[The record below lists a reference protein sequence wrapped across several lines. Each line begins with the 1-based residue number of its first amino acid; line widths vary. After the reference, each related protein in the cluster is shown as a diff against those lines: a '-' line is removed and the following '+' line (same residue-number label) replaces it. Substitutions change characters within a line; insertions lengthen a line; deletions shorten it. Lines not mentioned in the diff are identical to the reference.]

1 LALRNRP
8 LLAIVDAQWVLN
20 IPLDSEVA
28 QNLAFESTARLIV
41 TSSSWGEIMTAHELL
56 SVVVRR
62 WYLTLLGAGLSVAA
76 LYLTTHQAG
85 VYYTQFKVIVLAP
98 TEDYYL
104 NKIEDPHY
112 ALAPMAGVVVKDW
125 NGTNSPLFTASGDTT
140 LFGEGQRQGVQVRMP
155 NQGSQWQP
163 IYSSPNISVQVV
175 DKDPQTVEQK
185 ARQVRSEL
193 DSLLRE
199 RQDEMGIHPTMRM
212 TTLASPAVPTV
223 EYISGSRVRTA
234 AATGLAG
241 AALTTIAVFWID
253 RCLTG
258 RRSRR
263 ATELLAK
270 G

>member
-1 LALRNRP
+1 
-8 LLAIVDAQWVLN
+8 
-20 IPLDSEVA
+20 
-28 QNLAFESTARLIV
+28 
-41 TSSSWGEIMTAHELL
+41 M
-56 SVVVRR
+56 
-62 WYLTLLGAGLSVAA
+62 LLGAGLSVAA

-85 VYYTQFKVIVLAP
+85 VYYTQFNVIVLP
-98 TEDYYL
+98 PPEEYYP

-112 ALAPMAGVVVKDW
+112 ALGPMAGVVVEDW

-155 NQGSQWQP
+155 NQGTQWAP
-163 IYSSPNISVQVV
+163 IYSSPNIDVQVV
-175 DKDPQTVEQK
+175 DKDPQTVEQR

-199 RQDEMGIHPTMRM
+199 RQDEMGIRPTMRM

-223 EYISGSRVRTA
+223 EHISGSRTRA
-234 AATGLAG
+234 AVATGLAG
-241 AALTTIAVFWID
+241 VALTTIAVFWID
-253 RCLTG
+253 RWLTG

-263 ATELLAK
+263 ATELIAN